1 MYNQQMRLP
10 QIYITVIQSSK
21 IRRHHQG
28 QTESILCGMAKG
40 NTEDPW
46 MHFKMKAGE
55 GDSTETYIPVC
66 KLT

>member
-10 QIYITVIQSSK
+10 QICITVIQSSK
-21 IRRHHQG
+21 IRRYHEG

-40 NTEDPW
+40 NMEDPW
-46 MHFKMKAGE
+46 MYFKTKVEE
-55 GDSTETYIPVC
+55 GDSTDTHTPVC